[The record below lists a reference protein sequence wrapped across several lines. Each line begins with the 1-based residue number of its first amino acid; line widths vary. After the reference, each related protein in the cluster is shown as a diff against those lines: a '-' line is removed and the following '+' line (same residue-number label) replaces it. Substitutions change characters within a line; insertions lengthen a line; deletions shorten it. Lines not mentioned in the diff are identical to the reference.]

1 MAKQQFNDYDYDY
14 DNHINRHLAKIKKCV
29 SQSDYTLIE
38 KYHTQMII
46 SSMTVATQAKNLEII
61 ASLSTMI
68 DQEWNT
74 MTKDNINN
82 LVVNVMRNY
91 SEKGQETHASYDH
104 KKILKLW
111 FRFVLI

>member
-1 MAKQQFNDYDYDY
+1 MVKQQFNDYDYD
-14 DNHINRHLAKIKKCV
+14 NRINRHLAKIKKCV
-29 SQSDYTLIE
+29 SQSDYTLVE

-46 SSMTVATQAKNLEII
+46 SSMAVATQAKNLEVI

-68 DQEWNT
+68 EQEWNII
-74 MTKDNINN
+74 TKDDINN
-82 LVVNVMRNY
+82 LVANVMRKY
-91 SEKGQETHASYDH
+91 SENGQETPASYDH

>member
-1 MAKQQFNDYDYDY
+1 MVKQQFNDYDYD
-14 DNHINRHLAKIKKCV
+14 NRINRHLAKIKKCV

-46 SSMTVATQAKNLEII
+46 SSMTVATQAKNLEVI